1 MEQINIVGDVLG
13 QYKEIVHNSEIE
25 GQGYEFIKEGSKQDV
40 REQCDKESY
49 DKD

>member
-13 QYKEIVHNSEIE
+13 QYKEIVDNSEIE
-25 GQGYEFIKEGSKQDV
+25 EQGFEPIKEGSKQDV